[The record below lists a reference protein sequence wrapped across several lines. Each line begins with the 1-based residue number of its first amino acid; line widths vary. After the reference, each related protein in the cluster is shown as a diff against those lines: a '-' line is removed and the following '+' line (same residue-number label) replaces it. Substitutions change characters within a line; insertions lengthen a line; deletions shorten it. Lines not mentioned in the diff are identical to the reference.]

1 MYDIVHLDDETKEK
15 LEEMLEH
22 IIELDDLKNGWVKS
36 DFSMTQKALEE
47 VWLWAQWQS
56 GRSGLKP
63 SGWCMVVQG

>member
-47 VWLWAQWQS
+47 VQLRRAQVGWIHAIPVVSWA
-56 GRSGLKP
+56 P
-63 SGWCMVVQG
+63 M